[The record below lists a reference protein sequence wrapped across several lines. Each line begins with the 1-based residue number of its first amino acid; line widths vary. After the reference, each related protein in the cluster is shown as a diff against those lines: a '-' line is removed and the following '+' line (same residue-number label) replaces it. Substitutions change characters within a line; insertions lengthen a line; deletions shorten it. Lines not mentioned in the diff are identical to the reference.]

1 MIKLIA
7 SDMDGTLLNKDGT
20 IHERN
25 ISAIKKAIEKGI
37 LFIPATGRANNTIP
51 SQIFEYFPIRYNLSS
66 NGAAVYDRQEN
77 KFIYKNCMDT
87 ETVLKLIEYISSY
100 NVIIEVYINGNGYFN
115 KKLIDNFEEYNV
127 NPSFIDI
134 YKKIKVPVE
143 NILEIVEKNPND
155 IEKINIPWIK
165 PNIRS
170 VLLEN
175 LKKDWDDKVYITS
188 SLSTNIEICGKTAN
202 KGDGLTNLCNLLN
215 IKPEEVIVFGDN
227 FNDLEMLQF
236 AGTAVVMENGEEEI
250 KKIADFVTLSN
261 NEGGVGYAIEKY
273 CL

>member
-37 LFIPATGRANNTIP
+37 IFVPATGRANNTIP
-51 SQIFEYFPIRYNLSS
+51 SQIFEHFTVRYNLSS
-66 NGAAVYDRQEN
+66 NGAAVYDRHKN
-77 KFIYKNCMDT
+77 KFIYKNCMDK

-100 NVIIEVYINGNGYFN
+100 DVIIEVYINGNGYFN
-115 KKLIDNFEEYNV
+115 KKLIDNFEEYNI
-127 NPSFIDI
+127 NPSFIKI
-134 YKKIKVPVE
+134 YKNIKIPVE
-143 NILEIVEKNPND
+143 NLFDIVEKNPND
-155 IEKINIPWIK
+155 VEKINIPWIK
-165 PNIRS
+165 PEVRK

-175 LKKDWDDKVYITS
+175 LKKDWGNKIYITS
-188 SLSTNIEICGKTAN
+188 SLSTNIEICSKTAN
-202 KGDGLTNLCNLLN
+202 KGDGLYNLCELLN

-236 AGTAVVMENGEEEI
+236 AGISVVMENGEEEL
-250 KKIADFVTLSN
+250 KNIADFVTLSN
-261 NEGGVGYAIEKY
+261 NEGGVGHAIEKY

>member
-37 LFIPATGRANNTIP
+37 IFVPATGRANNTIP
-51 SQIFEYFPIRYNLSS
+51 SQIFEHFPIRYNLSS
-66 NGAAVYDRQEN
+66 NGAAIYDRHEN

-87 ETVLKLIEYISSY
+87 ETVLKLIEYVSSY
-100 NVIIEVYINGNGYFN
+100 NVIIEVYINGNGYFSD
-115 KKLIDNFEEYNV
+115 KLIDNFEEYNI
-127 NPSFIDI
+127 NPSFINI
-134 YKKIKVPVE
+134 YKNIKIPTA
-143 NILEIVEKNPND
+143 NITEIVTQNPND

-165 PNIRS
+165 SDVRS
-170 VLLEN
+170 ILLEN
-175 LKKDWDDKVYITS
+175 LKKDWNDKVYITS
-188 SLSTNIEICGKTAN
+188 SLNTNIEICGKTTN
-202 KGDGLTNLCNLLN
+202 KGDGLTNLCKLLN

-236 AGTAVVMENGEEEI
+236 AGTSVVMENGEEEI
-250 KKIADFVTLSN
+250 KNIADFVTLPN
-261 NEGGVGYAIEKY
+261 TEGGVGYAIEKY